1 MRGGVHRGEAPAEG
15 TLLPREGLPGCAG
28 TSASQDSACT
38 ELGLNTS
45 EEWTLLAFGGGPLDA
60 QRVPTELGL
69 TRLQNRHL
77 QAVLVPSEPRYLP
90 ETSWGP

>member
-1 MRGGVHRGEAPAEG
+1 MEVLDVTGAKRQNGSGQRLHG
-15 TLLPREGLPGCAG
+15 TG
-28 TSASQDSACT
+28 TYA
-38 ELGLNTS
+38 S
-45 EEWTLLAFGGGPLDA
+45 EERALLAFGGGPLDA

-77 QAVLVPSEPRYLP
+77 QAVLVPLEPRYLP